1 LILRI
6 AFAVDSVP
14 FTKAVRDGET
24 SLGGSE
30 SACLGLAR
38 ALARRGHQVHVFATK
53 LSEDAEGPDAAGVQW
68 HPLHTFA
75 DLSAVFH
82 WDLFVALR
90 MPSIFNG
97 PIRARYRM
105 LWNQDLMTTES
116 FKNSIMAIAWNVD
129 EQVYVSDFHR
139 KQWEEYIPEIAGT
152 GYVTR
157 NGYDPRFVPTDAV
170 KNPNRIIHIS
180 RPERG
185 LAPLLM
191 MWPAFK
197 QAHPSATLDLCRYSS
212 MYDASGWGEVCKLF
226 DSDVEKLNAEVGG
239 IRFLGELSK
248 PELYRAIA
256 ESAVMWYPGVP
267 TFAETSCIA
276 AIEAQACGTPFVGSF
291 KGALPETVPWG
302 ALIRG
307 DAFEDSYQAD
317 SMDAVGSLLYGCRNQ
332 TKRYRSEQERGR
344 EHVKGYTYDAI
355 AAEWEA
361 HILSAFQQR
370 YESNKIGVL
379 RALMHEDDMIAAQQ
393 VTRDIADQGVE
404 QISLDHMLEVNA
416 SSALIDRIIKGEDHT
431 SDDYSERSMD
441 PIVEMQLGSRV
452 SVVAEQF
459 EGCTSI
465 LDVASGNGAFALAIA
480 LKYPAAHITAVDF
493 SPGNIVKAE
502 AAAKELGLSD
512 RVTFVCAPVW
522 DFASQQPSTWL
533 RQQIAS
539 ADETGPHYDGLFV
552 GEFIEHIADCSGFVD
567 AIEQVVKPGAQI
579 VYTCPSG
586 PIGVEYASRHE
597 PSRRSHVHHF
607 THDELM
613 SVWGHKQ
620 EIVFQYMRGK
630 RTDVGSLAGGWMITY
645 RASDAK
651 AGQRNYQERIVK
663 TRPRLTLTVGILA
676 HNAECDIA
684 RCLSSVYAVAD
695 EILIADTGS
704 LDNTRV
710 IAEHFG
716 AKVRVIPSPH
726 VNEQPEGF
734 AGARNAVLAEAKGD
748 WFLWIDTDEIL
759 TGAQCLRAYMETG
772 GPFLG
777 FALKQNH
784 FQLDAPFHFDTPV
797 RIFRTTKPIKF
808 YGCVHEQPQLNDC
821 NGDIHPALQLDEAQI
836 AHFGYLVAGVRK
848 QKAYGR
854 NRPLLL
860 RDRQVFPD
868 RRLGK
873 VIWLRQL
880 QQDGDELAQAVGYQD
895 SRVRNLFGQAVTLF
909 QTEFSDP
916 KDKYHSL
923 GRMFYENALKA
934 LDLGTEIEFAMAGK
948 RGGLQANRAK
958 PSRIWVHDAAELK
971 AILDHE
977 TSKVLDQMTQKAVRV
992 DPYVQ
997 KEESVH
1003 A

>member
-14 FTKAVRDGET
+14 FTKPVRDGET

-30 SACLGLAR
+30 SACIGLAR
-38 ALARRGHQVHVFATK
+38 ALARRGHQVHIFATK
-53 LSEDAEGPDAAGVQW
+53 LSEDAEGSDADGVQW
-68 HPLHTFA
+68 HPLNTFG

-152 GYVTR
+152 GFVTR

-170 KNPNRIIHIS
+170 KDPNRIIHIS

-197 QAHPSATLDLCRYSS
+197 KAHPHATLDLCRYSS

-291 KGALPETVPWG
+291 KGALPETVPTG
-302 ALIRG
+302 VFVTG
-307 DAFEDSYQAD
+307 DAFGEEYQRT
-317 SMDAVGSLLYGCRNQ
+317 SMGIVSDLMGLCAKQSAG
-332 TKRYRSEQERGR
+332 YRMLQNEGR
-344 EHVKGYTYDAI
+344 EHVKSYTYDAI

-361 HILSAFQQR
+361 HILGAFQRR

-379 RALMHEDDMIAAQQ
+379 RELMHEDDMISAKSVACDVLVSSGFSEYEAAEAAI
-393 VTRDIADQGVE
+393 D
-404 QISLDHMLEVNA
+404 
-416 SSALIDRIIKGEDHT
+416 LIHRIERGEDHT
-431 SDDYSERSMD
+431 ADDYSERSMD
-441 PIVEMQLGSRV
+441 PIVEMKLGSRV
-452 SVVAEQF
+452 TAVAEQF
-459 EGCTSI
+459 AGCTSI
-465 LDVASGNGAFALAIA
+465 LDVACGNGAFALAFA
-480 LKYPAAHITAVDF
+480 LKHPAAHITAVDF
-493 SPGNIVKAE
+493 SPGNIVKAT
-502 AAAKELGLSD
+502 AAANELGLSD

-522 DFASQQPSTWL
+522 DFASQQPSLWL

-539 ADETGPHYDGLFV
+539 VDETGPHFDGLFV

-567 AIEQVVKPGAQI
+567 AIEQVVTPGAQI

-586 PIGVEYASRHE
+586 PIGVEFASRNE

-607 THDELM
+607 THDELLA
-613 SVWGHKQ
+613 VWGQKQ
-620 EIVFQYMRGK
+620 EIVFQYLRGN
-630 RTDVGSLAGGWMITY
+630 RSDLGSLIGGWLITY

-676 HNAECDIA
+676 HNAECDLA
-684 RCLSSVYAVAD
+684 RCLNSVYAVAD

-704 LDNTRV
+704 SDNTRE

-716 AKVRVIPSPH
+716 AKVRVITAPP
-726 VNEQPEGF
+726 VVEQPEGF

-748 WFLWIDTDEIL
+748 WFLWIDTDEVL
-759 TGAQCLRAYMETG
+759 VGAQCLRAYMETG

-797 RIFRTTKPIKF
+797 RIFRTRSAITF
-808 YGCVHEQPQLNDC
+808 YGCVHEQPQLGDC
-821 NGDIHPALQLDEAQI
+821 NGDIHPALQLEEAQI
-836 AHFGYLVAGVRK
+836 AHFGYLVSGIRK

-860 RDRQVFPD
+860 RDRAVFPD

-880 QQDGDELAQAVGYQD
+880 QQDADELASVVGYQD
-895 SRVRNLFGQAVTLF
+895 RRVRTLFGQAVTLF
-909 QTEFSDP
+909 QTEFADP
-916 KDKYHSL
+916 KDKYHAL
-923 GRMFYENALKA
+923 GRMFYENALRA
-934 LDLGTEIEFAMAGK
+934 LDMGTEIEIAMAGK
-948 RGGLQANRAK
+948 RGGLQNTRAK
-958 PSRIWVHDAAELK
+958 PSRIWVQDADELK
-971 AILDHE
+971 TILDYE
-977 TSKVLDQMTQKAVRV
+977 TSKVIGQMTQKAVRV
-992 DPYVQ
+992 DPYIQ
-997 KEESVH
+997 KEEIAH